1 MDATAPGFE
10 DYGDTPFEYVYY
22 EYYYDYEYEDDLTG
36 PSASGPSGT
45 GPSGIGPSGTGP
57 SGTGLS
63 GPGLSASGPAFT
75 SPGVSGLGF
84 ISSVEDQG
92 LQQQPEFLEP
102 RTLPTISASQ
112 PPTLPPRLPVPT
124 QALSFLQEA
133 PRSFDPQPSL
143 SPSTTPPLPVPQPA
157 RPPPSPTQE
166 ATPPP
171 SPRPPTGPRRP
182 PSPPRPQPPSLSDSS
197 NFPHFQNFKP
207 IDPLLDPPVHLP
219 PPPRRITFEEPLDQE
234 EERRI
239 AEAEQARRIK
249 EEKERQRLKEKQKQ
263 VEQQRIQEQL
273 AAQARSEAER
283 QQQKEAERQ
292 RQRER
297 QELELQ
303 RQKEA
308 EKRLRVEKE
317 KELERKKQKEKEARK
332 AAKENERERQFQ
344 KELQQQRQRKAEN
357 ELRQQEEARGGAPAP
372 ARTLPQFPGSSR
384 EVETGPTTFG
394 PFSAFRN
401 FPQFPRGPD
410 TEGGLQNVDFIT
422 APASPTA
429 TGEVRG
435 PNLLPTRPTS
445 RPGEVR
451 RPPGPP
457 PQLEDNLRFR
467 TSAPQRESAPP
478 VTVFAPSQTPPRPPP
493 SASRPSP
500 SPVVIPSGPR
510 GPAIPQ
516 SPPPPGS
523 TFQDQFFSV
532 QAQLGQTQT
541 RPPANQSPFTF
552 FNQQQF
558 NGQRQKSG
566 PVSFPNEVEC
576 LIFSTSFPPPQNVP
590 SPTGPGRTLG
600 SVVNN
605 NIVHDPN
612 AQSSS
617 FFR

>member
-1 MDATAPGFE
+1 
-10 DYGDTPFEYVYY
+10 
-22 EYYYDYEYEDDLTG
+22 
-36 PSASGPSGT
+36 
-45 GPSGIGPSGTGP
+45 
-57 SGTGLS
+57 
-63 GPGLSASGPAFT
+63 
-75 SPGVSGLGF
+75 
-84 ISSVEDQG
+84 
-92 LQQQPEFLEP
+92 
-102 RTLPTISASQ
+102 
-112 PPTLPPRLPVPT
+112 
-124 QALSFLQEA
+124 
-133 PRSFDPQPSL
+133 
-143 SPSTTPPLPVPQPA
+143 
-157 RPPPSPTQE
+157 
-166 ATPPP
+166 
-171 SPRPPTGPRRP
+171 
-182 PSPPRPQPPSLSDSS
+182 
-197 NFPHFQNFKP
+197 
-207 IDPLLDPPVHLP
+207 
-219 PPPRRITFEEPLDQE
+219 
-234 EERRI
+234 
-239 AEAEQARRIK
+239 
-249 EEKERQRLKEKQKQ
+249 
-263 VEQQRIQEQL
+263 
-273 AAQARSEAER
+273 
-283 QQQKEAERQ
+283 
-292 RQRER
+292 
-297 QELELQ
+297 
-303 RQKEA
+303 
-308 EKRLRVEKE
+308 
-317 KELERKKQKEKEARK
+317 
-332 AAKENERERQFQ
+332 
-344 KELQQQRQRKAEN
+344 LQQQRQIKAEN
-357 ELRQQEEARGGAPAP
+357 KLRQQEEVRGGAPAP

-384 EVETGPTTFG
+384 EVQETGPTTFG

-445 RPGEVR
+445 RPGPPLSEVR

-457 PQLEDNLRFR
+457 PQLEEDLRFR
-467 TSAPQRESAPP
+467 PSAPQRESAPP

-493 SASRPSP
+493 SASRPPSP

-532 QAQLGQTQT
+532 QTQLGQTQTRIPPQT

-566 PVSFPNEVEC
+566 PVSFPTENAA
-576 LIFSTSFPPPQNVP
+576 

-617 FFR
+617 FFSFNSNSFQRGSPSSPEQPRTIQSVFGSSFQSPFSSGSTFFSGQGGRPQDSQPQGQRFDSRPSPNSSPVGQLKERPSPPLTVFNLPASTQRLTREPQGGAPSFPKPQFGGFSSPHLTNSQSVIPNPPPPKSLSLPQSQTQTPRPIKRSGQVLPGEEDLFAEELIPSGSRRNTRKTGGGKKKNNNKKNNKKNKRKNNVSSRRSESGEEKKEKKSAKQKKKELEEEEEAARSSREQMQAALKAELARVYFEEFARSQDNEVDWEEGSGSGDYYYYYYDDYFE